1 MGESTRHRVSSAK
14 LKILLQPPGWCLD
27 GRIWQGQGLQDV
39 QTLEGTWGGEGVP
52 MQRRGWDT
60 HWGTP
65 VFPSCVPA
73 LLHNSRGCSS
83 SAGGA
88 FPAPLWAQRLWLK
101 HTQVL
106 VEGLGWAPGHRQ
118 GTMRCYWR
126 RSPQLADMGPPHTPH
141 SHCQLAGCILMP
153 HSPAQPC
160 HNLQLRD
167 CSWQGTSLEINSDD
181 IPANSG
187 HGHNRITELGWGRG
201 GARSSLPAGDPSS
214 RLRLL

>member
-1 MGESTRHRVSSAK
+1 MAEGGGCEEPLSHVGESTRHRVSSAK

-27 GRIWQGQGLQDV
+27 GRIWQGCGLRDLQM
-39 QTLEGTWGGEGVP
+39 LEGTQGGEGAP
-52 MQRRGWDT
+52 TQRRGCGT

-65 VFPSCVPA
+65 VFPSCVPV
-73 LLHNSRGCSS
+73 LLHNSGYTGGCSS

-88 FPAPLWAQRLWLK
+88 LPAPLWAQRLWLR

-106 VEGLGWAPGHRQ
+106 VEGPGWAVGHRQ
-118 GTMRCYWR
+118 GATGCYWR
-126 RSPQLADMGPPHTPH
+126 RRPRLAGMGPPHTPY
-141 SHCQLAGCILMP
+141 SHCQLGGCSLVP
-153 HSPAQPC
+153 PSPAQPC

-187 HGHNRITELGWGRG
+187 HGHNRIIGLG
-201 GARSSLPAGDPSS
+201 
-214 RLRLL
+214 